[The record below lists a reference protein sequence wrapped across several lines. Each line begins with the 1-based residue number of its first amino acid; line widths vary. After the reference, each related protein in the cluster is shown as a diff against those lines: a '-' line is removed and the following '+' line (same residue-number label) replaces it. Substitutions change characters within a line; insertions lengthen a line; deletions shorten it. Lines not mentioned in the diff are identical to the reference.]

1 METFKATK
9 YEEDKLIELSDS
21 KELVKLFK
29 TIEDSENFILEWT
42 DGTTKHSEIIISCDM
57 VGKVKSGDVKLTAK
71 EATKK

>member
-21 KELVKLFK
+21 NELVKLFK
-29 TIEDSENFILEWT
+29 TIENSEDFILEWT
-42 DGTTKHSEIIISCDM
+42 DGTTKHSEIVIACDM
-57 VGKVKSGDVKLTAK
+57 AGKVKAGDVKLTAK